1 MPKNEQCRLLKWAVL
16 EQNRES
22 SSWFRF
28 FKFFL
33 EREPLLSKISGNRT
47 VRFRRSKKGKRST
60 RSKLRV
66 DLEFVEFPQTPRGR
80 ISPYL
85 CFIPI
90 LSVLLMFRLFEAV
103 RGRLIGPKTWDR
115 IDKIF
120 GRNMEQP
127 VAAPRLIWVHNDGF
141 VC

>member
-1 MPKNEQCRLLKWAVL
+1 M
-16 EQNRES
+16 
-22 SSWFRF
+22 
-28 FKFFL
+28 
-33 EREPLLSKISGNRT
+33 LLSKIPGNRT
-47 VRFRRSKKGKRST
+47 VGIRRSKKGKRST
-60 RSKLRV
+60 RSRLRL
-66 DLEFVEFPQTPRGR
+66 DPGFVEFPQTPRGR

-85 CFIPI
+85 GFIPI
-90 LSVLLMFRLFEAV
+90 LSVLLMFRLFKAV

-120 GRNMEQP
+120 RRKMEQP

>member
-1 MPKNEQCRLLKWAVL
+1 MLL
-16 EQNRES
+16 
-22 SSWFRF
+22 F
-28 FKFFL
+28 
-33 EREPLLSKISGNRT
+33 KISGNRT

-60 RSKLRV
+60 RSRLRV
-66 DLEFVEFPQTPRGR
+66 DPGFMDFPQNPRGR

-85 CFIPI
+85 VFILI

-120 GRNMEQP
+120 GRKMEQP